1 MFVEINNRFVSR
13 FNLFFMAV
21 IWFCRNLVL
30 SCYRTALLIECFG
43 RRQAMGFKRVLI
55 ANRGEIALRI
65 LRTLRDMGIEA
76 AIIHGRE
83 DRLSLPV
90 QMADIAYPNYRANP
104 LDSYL
109 DIEAVIQAAK
119 ELGCDAVHPG
129 YGFLAENAAFV
140 ARLEEEGITFIG
152 PASGVITLLGDKIE
166 ARAAME
172 AAGLPT
178 AKGSSEPISS
188 AEVASALADEIGYPV
203 IIKAAAG
210 GGGIGMQIVQKADEF
225 ESALKLC
232 QSRAKSAFG
241 DERVFVEKYIQ
252 GAQHV
257 EFQVLGDGKKA
268 IHFGERFCSIQRRHQ
283 KLVEEGPWLTDEKRA
298 EIGDLVCKGAESVGY
313 KGLAT
318 FEFLRDANGDFYFLE
333 VNPRVQV
340 EHTVT
345 ELITGFNLVELGIR
359 VAQGEAL
366 PLKQE
371 DIAWRGHAIQCR
383 LNAEDPRE
391 FVPSPGR
398 LWECHFPSGFGIR
411 CDTHAHP
418 GYEMPGCFDS
428 LLAKLLVWG
437 HNREDAVRRMKTA
450 LDETMI
456 TGVEHLIPLHR
467 RIMDEEDFNNG
478 DITIQYI
485 DMHQELLG

>member
-1 MFVEINNRFVSR
+1 
-13 FNLFFMAV
+13 
-21 IWFCRNLVL
+21 
-30 SCYRTALLIECFG
+30 
-43 RRQAMGFKRVLI
+43 MGFKRVLI

-90 QMADIAYPNYRANP
+90 QLADIAYPNYRSNP

-109 DIEAVIQAAK
+109 DIEAVVQAAK
-119 ELGCDAVHPG
+119 ELECDAVHPG

-178 AKGSSEPISS
+178 AKGSSEPIAS
-188 AEVASALADEIGYPV
+188 AEVARALADEIGYPV

-210 GGGIGMQIVQKADEF
+210 GGGIGMQIVEKADQF

-257 EFQVLGDGKKA
+257 EFQVLADGKNA

-298 EIGDLVCKGAESVGY
+298 EIGALVCKGAESVGY

-345 ELITGFNLVELGIR
+345 ELITGHNLVELGVR

-366 PLKQE
+366 PLNQE
-371 DIAWRGHAIQCR
+371 DISWRGHAIQCR

-437 HNREDAVRRMKTA
+437 HDREDAVRRMKTA

-467 RIMDEEDFNNG
+467 RIMDEPDFNKG

-485 DMHQELLG
+485 EMHQELLG

>member
-1 MFVEINNRFVSR
+1 
-13 FNLFFMAV
+13 
-21 IWFCRNLVL
+21 
-30 SCYRTALLIECFG
+30 
-43 RRQAMGFKRVLI
+43 MGFKRVLI

-90 QMADIAYPNYRANP
+90 QMADIAYPNYRTNP

-109 DIEAVIQAAK
+109 DIEAVVQAAK
-119 ELGCDAVHPG
+119 ELECDAVHPG

-140 ARLEEEGITFIG
+140 SRLEEEGITFIG

-188 AEVASALADEIGYPV
+188 ADVASSLADEIGYPV

-345 ELITGFNLVELGIR
+345 ELITGYNLVELGIR

-366 PLKQE
+366 PLNQE

-456 TGVEHLIPLHR
+456 TGVERLIPLHR

>member
-1 MFVEINNRFVSR
+1 
-13 FNLFFMAV
+13 
-21 IWFCRNLVL
+21 
-30 SCYRTALLIECFG
+30 
-43 RRQAMGFKRVLI
+43 MGFKRVLI

-65 LRTLRDMGIEA
+65 LRTLRDMGIEV

-83 DRLSLPV
+83 DRLSIPV
-90 QMADIAYPNYRANP
+90 RLSDIAYPIYSSNP

-109 DIEAVIQAAK
+109 NIEAVVKAAK
-119 ELGCDAVHPG
+119 ELECDAVHPG
-129 YGFLAENAAFV
+129 YGFLAENAEFV
-140 ARLEEEGITFIG
+140 RRLDEEGITFIG
-152 PASGVITLLGDKIE
+152 PSADVITLLGDKIE

-172 AAGLPT
+172 SAGLPT
-178 AKGSSEPISS
+178 AKGSSEPISD
-188 AEVASALADEIGYPV
+188 ENVASALAEEIGYPV

-210 GGGIGMQIVQKADEF
+210 GGGIGMQIVEKGDEF
-225 ESALKLC
+225 ASALKLC

-257 EFQVLGDGKKA
+257 EFQVLGDGKNA

-283 KLVEEGPWLTDEKRA
+283 KLVEEGPWLDDAKRT
-298 EIGDLVCKGAESVGY
+298 EIGNLVCRGAETVGY

-345 ELITGFNLVELGIR
+345 ELITGHNLVELGIR
-359 VAQGEAL
+359 VAQGEDL
-366 PLKQE
+366 PMKQE
-371 DIAWRGHAIQCR
+371 DIKWRGHAIQCR
-383 LNAEDPRE
+383 LNAEDPKE
-391 FVPSPGR
+391 FIPSPGR

-411 CDTHAHP
+411 CDTHAHA

-428 LLAKLLVWG
+428 LLAKLLTWG
-437 HNREDAVRRMKTA
+437 KDRDDAISRMRTA
-450 LDETMI
+450 LDETTI
-456 TGVEHLIPLHR
+456 TGVKHLIPLHR
-467 RIMDEEDFNNG
+467 RIMDEEDFLNREV
-478 DITIQYI
+478 TIQYI
-485 DMHQELLG
+485 DNHQELLG

>member
-1 MFVEINNRFVSR
+1 
-13 FNLFFMAV
+13 
-21 IWFCRNLVL
+21 
-30 SCYRTALLIECFG
+30 
-43 RRQAMGFKRVLI
+43 MGFKRVLI

-90 QMADIAYPNYRANP
+90 QMADIAYPNYRTNP

-109 DIEAVIQAAK
+109 DIEAVVQAAK
-119 ELGCDAVHPG
+119 ELECDAVHPG

-232 QSRAKSAFG
+232 QSRANSAFG

-257 EFQVLGDGKKA
+257 EFQVLADGKNA

-345 ELITGFNLVELGIR
+345 ELITGHNLVELGIR

-371 DIAWRGHAIQCR
+371 DITWRGHAIQCR

-437 HNREDAVRRMKTA
+437 RDREDAVRRMKTA

>member
-1 MFVEINNRFVSR
+1 
-13 FNLFFMAV
+13 MA
-21 IWFCRNLVL
+21 
-30 SCYRTALLIECFG
+30 
-43 RRQAMGFKRVLI
+43 FKRVLI

-90 QMADIAYPNYRANP
+90 RLADVAYANNKANP
-104 LDSYL
+104 LDTYL
-109 DIEAVIQAAK
+109 DIESVITAAK
-119 ELGCDAVHPG
+119 EMGCDAVHPG

-140 ARLEEEGITFIG
+140 RRLQEEGITFIG
-152 PASGVITLLGDKIE
+152 PSADVITLLGDKIE

-178 AKGSSEPISS
+178 AKGSSEPISD
-188 AEVASALADEIGYPV
+188 AGVASTLADKIGYPV

-210 GGGIGMQIVQKADEF
+210 GGGIGMQIVEQASEF

-283 KLVEEGPWLTDEKRA
+283 KLVEEGPWLDDAKRK
-298 EIGDLVCKGAESVGY
+298 EIGDLVCRGAESVGY

-345 ELITGFNLVELGIR
+345 ELITGYNLVELGIR
-359 VAQGEAL
+359 VAQGEDL
-366 PLKQE
+366 PLSQE
-371 DIAWRGHAIQCR
+371 DIAWNGHAIQCR
-383 LNAEDPRE
+383 LNAEDPRK
-391 FVPSPGR
+391 FIPSPGR
-398 LWECHFPSGFGIR
+398 LWECHFPSGYGIR
-411 CDTHAHP
+411 VDTHAHP
-418 GYEMPGCFDS
+418 GYDMPGCFDS

-437 HNREDAVRRMKTA
+437 RDREDAIRRMRTA

-467 RIMDEEDFNNG
+467 RIMDEQDFLDRN
-478 DITIQYI
+478 ITIQYI
-485 DMHQELLG
+485 DMHEELLG

>member
-1 MFVEINNRFVSR
+1 
-13 FNLFFMAV
+13 
-21 IWFCRNLVL
+21 
-30 SCYRTALLIECFG
+30 
-43 RRQAMGFKRVLI
+43 MGFKRVLI

-90 QMADIAYPNYRANP
+90 RMADIAYPNYRTNP

-109 DIEAVIQAAK
+109 DIESVIKAAK
-119 ELGCDAVHPG
+119 ELECDAVHPG

-188 AEVASALADEIGYPV
+188 ADVASELADEIGYPV

-210 GGGIGMQIVQKADEF
+210 GGGIGMQIVEKADEF
-225 ESALKLC
+225 EGALKLC
-232 QSRAKSAFG
+232 QSRARSAFG

-257 EFQVLGDGKKA
+257 EFQVLADGKKA

-283 KLVEEGPWLTDEKRA
+283 KLVEEGPWLDEAKRA
-298 EIGDLVCKGAESVGY
+298 EIGDLVCRGAESVGY

-345 ELITGFNLVELGIR
+345 ELITGHNLVELGIR

-366 PLKQE
+366 TLSQE
-371 DIAWRGHAIQCR
+371 DIKWRGHSIQCR

-398 LWECHFPSGFGIR
+398 LWECHFPSGFGVR

-437 HNREDAVRRMKTA
+437 RDREDAIARMKTA
-450 LDETMI
+450 LDETII

-467 RIMDEEDFNNG
+467 RIMDEKDFNNG